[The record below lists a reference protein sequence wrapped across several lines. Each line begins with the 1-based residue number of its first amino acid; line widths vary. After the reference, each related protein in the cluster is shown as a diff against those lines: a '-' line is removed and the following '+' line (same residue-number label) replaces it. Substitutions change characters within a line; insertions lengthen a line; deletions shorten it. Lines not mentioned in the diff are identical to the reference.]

1 MGVNPY
7 RGYLAG
13 TIRPGMVV
21 VVLNQHM
28 PRDRTHLEQ
37 FGHFHRSF
45 YRAIEATSVTA
56 WAARALDHALAAVVV
71 AAARQFAESNLQ
83 KSALPTSPLDMPT
96 VLQ

>member
-1 MGVNPY
+1 
-7 RGYLAG
+7 
-13 TIRPGMVV
+13 
-21 VVLNQHM
+21 
-28 PRDRTHLEQ
+28 
-37 FGHFHRSF
+37 
-45 YRAIEATSVTA
+45 VTA